1 MGSKFF
7 ALGTLVIVGVIIAD
21 ILIHPDGTK
30 AAATGVANVL
40 KPTYSA
46 LLGTPPR

>member
-1 MGSKFF
+1 MGSKIFGL
-7 ALGTLVIVGVIIAD
+7 ATLVVFGVIIAD
-21 ILIHPDGTK
+21 VLIHPAGTA

-46 LLGTPPR
+46 LLGTPPK